1 MTPPARILFVFAA
14 SLTEA
19 RSMLLAFKEVEKD
32 PRVSLKCLMAAH
44 IANDA
49 RLSLTQKILQKQN
62 ISYRTAGF
70 DAPLSAKRILAQ
82 YEPDVI
88 VLGNDCAIIN
98 RFIVLEAAAQG
109 VPTVL
114 IQEGLMNYI
123 PIVLSKRSRSWL
135 LTHISTAFFLTRAYF
150 SNGAFDEWV
159 KALVKTI
166 LCKPIGNRAY
176 GFNKVSLFC
185 VLSEFD
191 AENFRKNGSAA
202 RRILP
207 TGIPG
212 LTDVGRGS
220 IYQPSTMR
228 DYDFVLFTTCEDQQ
242 FMTPEA
248 QLAVYQDIVTAI
260 RTVKPGARIGIKFH
274 QLENTRKFCA
284 LTGIEVITTLDEAF
298 ARGRVMVGTT
308 TTVLLQAL
316 LTGFPVVSY
325 LPEEHRYQWAE
336 SFLTDACFK
345 LGIQATNKTSL
356 TAILARSLNG
366 LEKEPHLVSFREFW
380 KERLQNSAV
389 AIKNE
394 IIRIHNDH
402 SLPA

>member
-1 MTPPARILFVFAA
+1 MTPPVCVLFVFAA

-19 RSMLLAFKEVEKD
+19 RSLLPVLREAEKEPE
-32 PRVSLKCLMAAH
+32 VSVICLTTTH
-44 IANDA
+44 IANDS
-49 RLSLTQKILQKQN
+49 RLTRIQQLLEAQG
-62 ISYRTAGF
+62 ISYRTAGLN
-70 DAPLSAKRILAQ
+70 APLSAKSILKE
-82 YEPDVI
+82 YKPGVI
-88 VLGNDCAIIN
+88 VLGNDCTIIN
-98 RFIVLEAAAQG
+98 RFIVREAAAQD

-114 IQEGLMNYI
+114 IQEGLLNYF
-123 PIVLSKRSRSWL
+123 PVMPSKRSMSWL
-135 LTHISTAFFLTRAYF
+135 LTHISTALFLTRAYF

-166 LCKPIGNRAY
+166 LRKPIGNQAY
-176 GFNKVSLFC
+176 GFNEVSLFC

-191 AENFRKNGSAA
+191 AENFRKNGSPA

-212 LTDVGRGS
+212 LTGTG
-220 IYQPSTMR
+220 IGQAYQSSSKR
-228 DYDFVLFTTCEDQQ
+228 DYDFILFTTCEDQLL
-242 FMTPEA
+242 MTSEA
-248 QLAVYQDIVTAI
+248 QLGVYHDIVTAI

-284 LTGIEVITTLDEAF
+284 LTGIEVIDTLEMAF

-316 LTGFPVVSY
+316 LLGLPAVSY
-325 LPEEHRYQWAE
+325 LPEEHKYQWAE

-345 LGIQATNKTSL
+345 LGNQATNKTAL
-356 TAILARSLNG
+356 VAILARSLNG
-366 LEKEPHLVSFREFW
+366 LEQEAHLVSFREFW
-380 KERLQNSAV
+380 KERLRNSAV

-394 IIRIHNDH
+394 IIIMHNDH
-402 SLPA
+402 RHPS